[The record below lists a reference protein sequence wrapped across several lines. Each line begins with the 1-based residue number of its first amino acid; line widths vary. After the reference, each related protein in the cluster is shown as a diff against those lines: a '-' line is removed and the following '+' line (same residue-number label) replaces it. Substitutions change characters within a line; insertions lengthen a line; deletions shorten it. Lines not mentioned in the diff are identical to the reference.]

1 MHSKQYEREGIT
13 VHHNGDYSGDAIIV
27 VHEGFGRQEG
37 EIHVPCAVLLDFGGE
52 AMRDKIISAI
62 EDVQA

>member
-13 VHHNGDYSGDAIIV
+13 VHYNGDYSGDAIIV

-37 EIHVPCAVLLDFGGE
+37 EIHVPCAVLLAFGG
-52 AMRDKIISAI
+52 AAARDKIARVI
-62 EDVQA
+62 EEMNL